1 MKRNELK
8 KFFLHVSQEQ
18 VLVCFHQVLQKLIPF
33 SEKTGQ
39 GNSNGEHF
47 VHIYQRFGAEQYLDL
62 WMWEET
68 QANYYPG
75 NRLCIKLDVH
85 SGKGLRRDKGLY
97 KFLEFSLDFRN
108 HEHTVFRG
116 CRLTGKESYLRAPF
130 KEMMFGNL
138 VPIHQEST
146 SFCVWASEFQE
157 VAVDN
162 MSLGDLFLQTY
173 RDLFITNTALL
184 MEKVN

>member
-8 KFFLHVSQEQ
+8 KFFAHASGNQILM
-18 VLVCFHQVLQKLIPF
+18 CFRRVLQKLMPF
-33 SEKTGQ
+33 SEKDNT
-39 GNSNGEHF
+39 GEHF
-47 VHIYQRFGAEQYLDL
+47 VHIHQRFGDEQYLDL

-85 SGKGLRRDKGLY
+85 SGKGVRRDKGLY

-108 HEHTVFRG
+108 HERTIFKK
-116 CRLTGKESYLRAPF
+116 CRLTGKESYLRATF
-130 KEMMFGNL
+130 KEMKFGNL
-138 VPIHQEST
+138 VPEDQEAT
-146 SFCVWASEFQE
+146 EFLVWATEFTE

-162 MSLGDLFLQTY
+162 MTLGEMFLQTY
-173 RDLFITNTALL
+173 KDLCLTNSELL